1 MPAIKPV
8 PYRTLAKIFESEGF
22 TLHRQ
27 RGDHPI
33 YSKPEVKRPLVI
45 PMYSAVPVFII
56 KPAFLTG
63 FRREA
68 SETPSEQ
75 GARPEERISLR
86 PYTRPA
92 RSSSHSHSDS
102 PSHCRRSL

>member
-1 MPAIKPV
+1 MPAIEPV

-27 RGDHPI
+27 RGDHLI

-56 KPAFLTG
+56 KNLLRTAG
-63 FRREA
+63 MARE
-68 SETPSEQ
+68 
-75 GARPEERISLR
+75 RYFSL
-86 PYTRPA
+86 
-92 RSSSHSHSDS
+92 
-102 PSHCRRSL
+102 L